1 MTEYV
6 DWIYIDSL
14 NTKNGSNKGV
24 ISDDRQEIRTA
35 GEQVEVFREIISSS
49 VSWHLKYSALCI

>member
-1 MTEYV
+1 MTKYA

-14 NTKNGSNKGV
+14 NTKNGSDEGV

-35 GEQVEVFREIISSS
+35 REQVEVFREL
-49 VSWHLKYSALCI
+49 VS